1 MPADIETS
9 VEKICEVR
17 MKDKIKDYSHSSRKH
32 FSFRRA
38 FVATWVVVLFASLI
52 SLAIATPALAHHPFG
67 GQTPNN
73 LFEGFLSG
81 MGHPVVGLD
90 HFAFVVAIG
99 LIAAGIKRGI
109 LIPISFA
116 IAAMVG
122 TGIHVAS
129 IDLPLPEIAIAFS
142 VLAFGVMVA
151 LKQKLN
157 VPTLAII
164 AAVAGI
170 FHGYA
175 YGETIVGAEMTPL
188 IAYLAGFTAIQM
200 AIALGAM
207 YSVKF
212 ATSTFQDRFDRSL
225 VQSFGWAIGGIGF
238 AFLTDAILG

>member
-1 MPADIETS
+1 MPADIEIS
-9 VEKICEVR
+9 LEKICEVR
-17 MKDKIKDYSHSSRKH
+17 MKDSIKDYSQSSRKH
-32 FSFRRA
+32 FSFRHP
-38 FVATWVVVLFASLI
+38 FVATWVAVLFASLI

-73 LFEGFLSG
+73 FFEGFLSG

-90 HFAFVVAIG
+90 HLAFVVAIG

-116 IAAMVG
+116 IAAMLG
-122 TGIHVAS
+122 TGIHLAS
-129 IDLPLPEIAIAFS
+129 MDLPLPEIAIAFS
-142 VLAFGVMVA
+142 VLAFGVMLA
-151 LKQKLN
+151 LKQKLDA
-157 VPTLAII
+157 PTLAVI

-175 YGETIVGAEMTPL
+175 YGETIVGAEMAPL

-207 YSVKF
+207 YLAKF
-212 ATSTFQDRFDRSL
+212 ATGKFEGRSDESL
-225 VQSFGWAIGGIGF
+225 VQSFGWAIGGIGI

>member
-1 MPADIETS
+1 
-9 VEKICEVR
+9 
-17 MKDKIKDYSHSSRKH
+17 MKDKIKDYSISSRKH
-32 FSFRRA
+32 FSFGRY

-67 GQTPNN
+67 GQTPKN

-81 MGHPVVGLD
+81 MGHPVIGLD

-122 TGIHVAS
+122 TGIHLAS
-129 IDLPLPEIAIAFS
+129 MDLPLPEIAIAFS

-151 LKQKLN
+151 MKQKLN
-157 VPTLAII
+157 APTLAII

-212 ATSTFQDRFDRSL
+212 ATSKFQDSSYQSV
-225 VQSFGWAIGGIGF
+225 VQSFGWAIGGIGI
-238 AFLTDAILG
+238 AFLTEAILG